1 MKNEKDFDNAVKA
14 KLESRVYTPD
24 ENSWAA
30 AEKLI
35 MGQEATRRSGFG
47 KYFIGLFV
55 ACSVLAVTGWFLLYS
70 PEGSGSTTNKTAAVA
85 TGQQAGAQNKTASAD
100 SFTNTTAASPAA
112 GGNSTRPNGQFN
124 APQNMNSTSGSVSPT
139 GTGSDANPGNYTAA
153 SEPGK
158 TGTGNKEGVTN
169 RGGKKTTAAATANRG
184 NKNAGTAGNT
194 RRSKGG
200 SQHTSAGTIA
210 SGTAKTD
217 PGSASANNGSETI
230 AVQDVKTN
238 GTLKNKTNAASE
250 NGTGNSNGEV
260 IASTADK
267 KDSATETVAAKPFI
281 AVTTQ
286 ETNDQES
293 LTGPVQTGNNSTST
307 SKEDPTA
314 PYWFARGGLAYMP
327 GFESTTTVGR
337 SINPVLGGGYSYS
350 LTKRLRIEAGLQYTT
365 IGKASDS
372 SRIYTSQNFGFGL
385 EQERTEIG
393 LQRLHYVAMPIQL
406 RIALGE
412 KNALLAG
419 VTPHYLFTA
428 ESRVRTYT
436 LSHSTITNDKTTRAF
451 GYNQGLRQADLL
463 VNAGYA
469 RSISDRLA
477 VSAVFNFGLTDIKD
491 NAYFRFEKTERHKN
505 LQLLLLY
512 KF

>member
-35 MGQEATRRSGFG
+35 TEQEAARRSGFG
-47 KYFIGLFV
+47 KYFIGLFA
-55 ACSVLAVTGWFLLYS
+55 ACGVLAVTGWFLLYS
-70 PEGSGSTTNKTAAVA
+70 PEGSGSSTNKTAAVA
-85 TGQQAGAQNKTASAD
+85 TGQQAAAQNKTNSAD

-112 GGNSTRPNGQFN
+112 AGNSTRPNGQFN

-139 GTGSDANPGNYTAA
+139 GTGSDANPENYTAA
-153 SEPGK
+153 GKPGK
-158 TGTGNKEGVTN
+158 TGTGNTKGSTN
-169 RGGKKTTAAATANRG
+169 SGGKKTTADATANRG

-194 RRSKGG
+194 SG

-210 SGTAKTD
+210 SGDAKTD

-230 AVQDVKTN
+230 AVQDVNTN

-267 KDSATETVAAKPFI
+267 NDSSSSAETIAAKPFI

-314 PYWFARGGLAYMP
+314 PYWFVRGGLAYMP

-337 SINPVLGGGYSYS
+337 SINPVLGGGYSHAF
-350 LTKRLRIEAGLQYTT
+350 TKRLRIEAGLQFTT

-406 RIALGE
+406 RIAFGR

-436 LSHSTITNDKTTRAF
+436 LSHSTITNDKTTRVF
-451 GYNQGLRQADLL
+451 GYNQGLRQTDLL

>member
-1 MKNEKDFDNAVKA
+1 MKEEKDFDNAVKA

-30 AEKLI
+30 AERLI
-35 MGQEATRRSGFG
+35 TAQESTRRSGFG
-47 KYFIGLFV
+47 KYFLGLFV
-55 ACSVLAVTGWFLLYS
+55 ACSALAVTGWFLLYS
-70 PEGSGSTTNKTAAVA
+70 PEGSGSNNKSAAVA
-85 TGQQAGAQNKTASAD
+85 ASQVDTQNKTASAD

-112 GGNSTRPNGQFN
+112 AGNSTRPNGQSN
-124 APQNMNSTSGSVSPT
+124 APQNMNNPSEPVRTAA
-139 GTGSDANPGNYTAA
+139 TGSDADPGNYTAA

-158 TGTGNKEGVTN
+158 TGTGNKAGVAN
-169 RGGKKTTAAATANRG
+169 RGGKKTTADVTANRG
-184 NKNAGTAGNT
+184 NKNAGSAGNT
-194 RRSKGG
+194 AGSKGG
-200 SQHTSAGTIA
+200 SQQTSAGTIA
-210 SGTAKTD
+210 SGTTKTD
-217 PGSASANNGSETI
+217 SGSASANNGSETI
-230 AVQDVKTN
+230 VVQDVNTN

-260 IASTADK
+260 TASTADK
-267 KDSATETVAAKPFI
+267 KDSAAETIAAIPFI

-286 ETNDQES
+286 ETNDQQS
-293 LTGPVQTGNNSTST
+293 LTGTVQTGNNSTST

-314 PYWFARGGLAYMP
+314 AYWFVRGGLAYMP

-406 RIALGE
+406 RIAFGS

-451 GYNQGLRQADLL
+451 GYNQGLRQTDLL
-463 VNAGYA
+463 LNAGYA
-469 RSISDRLA
+469 RSISDKLDVA
-477 VSAVFNFGLTDIKD
+477 AVFNFGLTDIKD

>member
-1 MKNEKDFDNAVKA
+1 MKDEKDFDNAVKA

-35 MGQEATRRSGFG
+35 LEQEAAGRSGFG
-47 KYFIGLFV
+47 KYFLGLLA
-55 ACSVLAVTGWFLLYS
+55 ACGVLAVTGWFLLYS
-70 PEGSGSTTNKTAAVA
+70 PEGNGNSKTAAASQQNDTQHSDGNNDAA
-85 TGQQAGAQNKTASAD
+85 TNPYIKSA
-100 SFTNTTAASPAA
+100 APAA
-112 GGNSTRPNGQFN
+112 DNNSTRPNGQSS
-124 APQNMNSTSGSVSPT
+124 APQNMSNIPGK
-139 GTGSDANPGNYTAA
+139 ANPPATNTNENPAVNNA
-153 SEPGK
+153 SATPGK
-158 TGTGNKEGVTN
+158 TRATDTGNKNAGVADSSPKTK
-169 RGGKKTTAAATANRG
+169 RGGKKTSPGKTPVNAVATNT
-184 NKNAGTAGNT
+184 NTAGQQST
-194 RRSKGG
+194 GTTAG
-200 SQHTSAGTIA
+200 GTIGANA
-210 SGTAKTD
+210 SGQTPTA
-217 PGSASANNGSETI
+217 TI
-230 AVQDVKTN
+230 VEEDVRTAGMLTN
-238 GTLKNKTNAASE
+238 KKNQQPADGN
-250 NGTGNSNGEV
+250 GNSTGDAQAVATV
-260 IASTADK
+260 I
-267 KDSATETVAAKPFI
+267 KDSAAETVAAKPFI
-281 AVTTQ
+281 VVTTQ

-293 LTGPVQTGNNSTST
+293 LTGSVKTGASSSST
-307 SKEDPTA
+307 SKEDPTT
-314 PYWFARGGLAYMP
+314 PYWFLRGGVAYMP

-350 LTKRLRIEAGLQYTT
+350 LTKRLRIEAGLQYTS

-406 RIALGE
+406 RIAFGR

-436 LSHSTITNDKTTRAF
+436 LSHSTITNDKTTRVF
-451 GYNQGLRQADLL
+451 GYNQGLRSTDLL
-463 VNAGYA
+463 LGAGYA
-469 RSISDRLA
+469 RTISDRLDVA
-477 VSAVFNFGLTDIKD
+477 AVFNFGLTDIKD

-505 LQLLLLY
+505 LQLLLRY